1 MKKVSRTVY
10 YDHKSLYFDKISRKS
25 SQDEKSYSCRES
37 FAFDGNCASKI
48 MKDFN
53 FEELELHLISQPNAN
68 ASNDYDMFSGGL
80 IMSTGIY

>member
-1 MKKVSRTVY
+1 
-10 YDHKSLYFDKISRKS
+10 
-25 SQDEKSYSCRES
+25 
-37 FAFDGNCASKI
+37 